1 MDASPQLS
9 IDFLP
14 AWAKLQDVQLTKVGM
29 QHIDRKGYGLVSGDG
44 LRASDDVK
52 DVMEIIRIPAGL
64 VLSAA
69 TVEEYAKVDHN
80 FKELLDAAGRKS
92 TRLDIM
98 LYLLVQMVSGKHARE
113 ASTACVPTSWSEYIK
128 FLPQTIPVPTL
139 WSESHKLLLQGTTL
153 EEALEAKM
161 TTLNSEF
168 ARLRDNSS
176 DLPFWYSLLW
186 ERNGAVL
193 SDWLLVD
200 AWYRSRCLELPQAS
214 HAMVPALDMVN
225 HSATA
230 TAYYEEEA
238 SGDVSLRIR
247 PGLQVAAGQ
256 EISISYGDS
265 KSAAEMLFSYG
276 FIDPDSKT
284 RELTLH
290 LDGFPDDP
298 LAMAKLRVFG
308 GAPTVTFRQAEPDRS
323 GSSCMLWESG
333 FVHLMCLNEEDGLEF
348 CILQDDAGDRQLR
361 VLWQDEDVTDRADR
375 FEKLLDGHPL
385 QALFQ
390 LRSVSV
396 VQQQAA
402 TQLDK
407 LNVAPDAELLEP
419 LISAGLVDQ
428 NYVNL
433 VAELR
438 DSERL
443 MLETAVA
450 ELEREKL
457 RLVQDKSVVA
467 YFGSKEDGQ
476 NELEQH
482 GVSPSSAND
491 CVDFS

>member
-1 MDASPQLS
+1 
-9 IDFLP
+9 
-14 AWAKLQDVQLTKVGM
+14 
-29 QHIDRKGYGLVSGDG
+29 
-44 LRASDDVK
+44 
-52 DVMEIIRIPAGL
+52 
-64 VLSAA
+64 
-69 TVEEYAKVDHN
+69 
-80 FKELLDAAGRKS
+80 
-92 TRLDIM
+92 
-98 LYLLVQMVSGKHARE
+98 
-113 ASTACVPTSWSEYIK
+113 
-128 FLPQTIPVPTL
+128 
-139 WSESHKLLLQGTTL
+139 
-153 EEALEAKM
+153 
-161 TTLNSEF
+161 
-168 ARLRDNSS
+168 
-176 DLPFWYSLLW
+176 
-186 ERNGAVL
+186 
-193 SDWLLVD
+193 
-200 AWYRSRCLELPQAS
+200 
-214 HAMVPALDMVN
+214 MVPALDMVN

-450 ELEREKL
+450 ELEREV
-457 RLVQDKSVVA
+457 RVPI
-467 YFGSKEDGQ
+467 
-476 NELEQH
+476 
-482 GVSPSSAND
+482 PSSAMHSSFH
-491 CVDFS
+491 CQVPQRPRRSSGFPPRLRISSPLRSPFCPFSGVSETNAIFFFRSYGLSRTRALWLISGRRKMAKTS